1 MDDIFKRVGAAIF
14 GALEGIGIVAI
25 IALMVFAAGNTDGA
39 VFSLPVGWSVL
50 GGILGAVICFC
61 YPVASIAI
69 FIGLGLMIKLFF
81 IRRDN

>member
-1 MDDIFKRVGAAIF
+1 MDDLFKRVGSAIL

-25 IALMVFAAGNTDGA
+25 IALMVFAAGNTDGV

-69 FIGLGLMIKLFF
+69 FIGLGFIIKHVF
-81 IRRDN
+81 IRNDN